1 MGANELRRILL
12 VDDHADVRRGLA
24 IVLAGE
30 GVGECFEASGPREAL
45 SIADE
50 RMPDVALVDLSP
62 ATEEALHLVGDS
74 CARRIPVVVCS
85 MNEEASCVRRAIAA
99 GARGYVTKREAPREL
114 VRVVRDVLDGWT
126 MISPRASEG
135 LH

>member
-1 MGANELRRILL
+1 MHARDPRRILL

-24 IVLAGE
+24 IVLGGE
-30 GVGECFEASGPREAL
+30 GLGECVEASGPREAL
-45 SIADE
+45 AIADE
-50 RMPDVALVDLSP
+50 QPPDVALVDLSP
-62 ATEEALHLVGDS
+62 GTEEALQLVADL
-74 CARRIPVVVCS
+74 CARRIPVLVCS
-85 MNEEASCVRRAIAA
+85 MHEEATCVRRAIAA

>member
-1 MGANELRRILL
+1 MHARGPRRILL

-24 IVLAGE
+24 IVLGSE
-30 GVGECFEASGPREAL
+30 GLGECVEASGPREAL
-45 SIADE
+45 VIADE
-50 RMPDVALVDLSP
+50 ATPDVALVDLSP
-62 ATEEALHLVGDS
+62 GTEEALQLVADL
-74 CARRIPVVVCS
+74 CARRIPVLVCS
-85 MNEEASCVRRAIAA
+85 MHEEATCVRRAIAA
-99 GARGYVTKREAPREL
+99 GARGYITKREAPREL

>member
-1 MGANELRRILL
+1 MGAKGLRRILL
-12 VDDHADVRRGLA
+12 VDDHAHVRRGLA

-30 GVGECFEASGPREAL
+30 GLGECVEASGPREAL
-45 SIADE
+45 AIADE
-50 RMPDVALVDLSP
+50 QAPDIALVDLSP
-62 ATEEALHLVGDS
+62 GTDEALQLVTDL
-74 CARRIPVVVCS
+74 CARRVLVLVCS
-85 MNEEASCVRRAIAA
+85 MHEDASCVRRAMAA

-114 VRVVRDVLDGWT
+114 ARVVRDVLDGWT